1 MAMTRREFLRAAGAA
16 SAAMPAM
23 ARAQQGPG
31 APPAKAA
38 ANPVRV
44 RVGMTDWNL
53 GQRGDIAK
61 VALARE
67 IGLDG
72 IQVSLQFPTDGR
84 TPTLRDPKTQEAFRR
99 AALDN
104 GIQICSLA
112 IGSPGRSRLPLHTSP
127 AAAILLTEP
136 VE

>member
-1 MAMTRREFLRAAGAA
+1 MLITRRDFVKQASIA
-16 SAAMPAM
+16 SAAVPAI
-23 ARAQQGPG
+23 AQAQGRGPVQT
-31 APPAKAA
+31 KESL
-38 ANPVRV
+38 NPVPV

-53 GQRGDIAK
+53 GQRGDITK

-72 IQVSLQFPTDGR
+72 IQVSVQYPTDGK
-84 TPTLRDPKTQEAFRR
+84 TPTVRDDKTQEAFRR

-112 IGSPGRSRLPLHTSP
+112 IGNPGR
-127 AAAILLTEP
+127 A
-136 VE
+136 

>member
-16 SAAMPAM
+16 SATVPAM
-23 ARAQQGPG
+23 ARAQRPG
-31 APPAKAA
+31 APAKAA
-38 ANPVRV
+38 VNPVPV

-72 IQVSLQFPTDGR
+72 IQVSLQFPTDGK

-104 GIQICSLA
+104 GIQGLRIPQC
-112 IGSPGRSRLPLHTSP
+112 
-127 AAAILLTEP
+127 
-136 VE
+136 